1 MANTYELIEAKT
13 LGSAVASVTFTSIP
27 QTFTDLQ
34 LLISSRA
41 TQNVARELIK
51 IYPNGS
57 TANNTR
63 ILLFGYDS
71 GSVASGSDTDKSIG
85 WQSGNS
91 TTANTFANGSVYFSN
106 YTNSNYK
113 SYSADVVAENNSSSS
128 WIVNLNAS
136 LWSDTAAITSI
147 EIACETSTFAVNST
161 FYLYGIK
168 NS

>member
-1 MANTYELIEAKT
+1 MANTYSLIEAKT
-13 LGSAVASVTFTSIP
+13 LGTAVASVTFTSIP

-41 TQNVARELIK
+41 TQNVTRELIK

-63 ILLFGYDS
+63 FLSFGYDS
-71 GSVASGSDTDKSIG
+71 GSVASGTSTESIIG

-91 TTANTFANGSVYFSN
+91 TTANTFANGSVYFPN
-106 YTNSNYK
+106 YTSSDYK

-128 WIVNLNAS
+128 WIVSLNTS
-136 LWSDTAAITSI
+136 LWSNTAAITSI

-161 FYLYGIK
+161 FYLYGINK
-168 NS
+168 S

>member
-1 MANTYELIEAKT
+1 MANTYTLIEAKT
-13 LGSAVASVTFTSIP
+13 LGSAVASVTFSSIP
-27 QTFTDLQ
+27 QTYTDLQ
-34 LLISSRA
+34 LLVSSRA
-41 TQNVARELIK
+41 TQNVTRELIK

-57 TANNTR
+57 TTSNNR

-71 GSVASGSDTDKSIG
+71 GSTASGADTDKSIG

-91 TTANTFANGSVYFSN
+91 TTANTFTSASVYFPN
-106 YTNSNYK
+106 YTSTNYK
-113 SYSADVVAENNSSSS
+113 SYSADVVAENNSSTS

-136 LWSDTAAITSI
+136 LWSNTAALTSI

-161 FYLYGIK
+161 FYLYGIS